1 LIHTCHNKPELKE
14 KMAMIVK
21 TKTANNS
28 YHREGDGTFLKT
40 RLSPATH
47 RLIATIG

>member
-1 LIHTCHNKPELKE
+1 
-14 KMAMIVK
+14 MIVK

-28 YHREGDGTFLKT
+28 YHREEGGTLLKA